1 MSFVEGILKMNQF
14 VTLTAWY
21 CTEKGTKGLL
31 YNYIIGYEITNN
43 GKSPFLF
50 RAKEYES
57 LVETK
62 NSGSDSP
69 YKAK

>member
-1 MSFVEGILKMNQF
+1 MNQF

-21 CTEKGTKGLL
+21 FSGKGTKGSL

-43 GKSPFLF
+43 DKLPFLF

-62 NSGSDSP
+62 ISGSDSP